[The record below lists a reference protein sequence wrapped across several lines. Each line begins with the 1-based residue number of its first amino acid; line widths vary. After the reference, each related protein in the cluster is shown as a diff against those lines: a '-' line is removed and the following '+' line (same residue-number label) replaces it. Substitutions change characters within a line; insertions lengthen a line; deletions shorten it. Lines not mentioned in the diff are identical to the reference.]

1 MELVLHLLSDFTYD
15 STSRSFPV
23 VLELKSATPEKIS
36 RKVDVIE
43 MSLEHSTFVSGVS
56 RHSQG
61 KMGSFDDTVQIG
73 PGQSHFLLRDVL
85 EFEDGSLDGGE
96 YTLSVR
102 LLVHE
107 TTTCG
112 FRPRELNASRMVTVL
127 EATIS

>member
-15 STSRSFPV
+15 STLRSFPI

-43 MSLEHSTFVSGVS
+43 MSLEHTTFDCGVS

-61 KMGSFDDTVQIG
+61 KIGSFDDTVQIETG
-73 PGQSHFLLRDVL
+73 LSHFLLRDVL
-85 EFEDGSLDGGE
+85 EFDDDSLNGGE
-96 YTLSVR
+96 YILTVR

-107 TTTCG
+107 ATTAG
-112 FRPRELNASRMVTVL
+112 FRPRELKASRMVTVM